1 MQDEETNSPS
11 ANNDPKPASAGG
23 SSPDQGGSSPDNS
36 SSDPIK
42 MAEEVGRLKKVEED
56 YKRYLSQTDPV
67 IQTIWS
73 DQELLNKVTETH
85 NKRLGITPKDPEP
98 SIDSQNPAPS
108 PAPTKDPDTRNWAI
122 KQVVESFHNKHG
134 VDKLTEEQKAEI
146 DQKVAVVLRET
157 LNPTGG
163 KTLAQI
169 MEDVPLDAL
178 PSHLDKA
185 YYWATRNE
193 REAQLKEQGRKE
205 ALQEDAAF
213 IGSMAST
220 AGGSGDGTTLT
231 PKEREVARKMG
242 IPEDKYLANK
252 KEMLQRNNQLY

>member
-1 MQDEETNSPS
+1 MADDPNSTPT
-11 ANNDPKPASAGG
+11 NNDPNSTPTGGAPTDKGGTPPGNPA
-23 SSPDQGGSSPDNS
+23 
-36 SSDPIK
+36 SDPIK

-56 YKRYLSQTDPV
+56 YKRYLGQTDPV

-73 DQELLNKVTETH
+73 DQELLQKVTETH
-85 NKRLGITPKDPEP
+85 NKRMGITPKDPDP
-98 SIDSQNPAPS
+98 TPDPQNPTPV
-108 PAPTKDPDTRNWAI
+108 PTKDPDTRNWAI
-122 KQVVESFHNKHG
+122 KQVVEGFHNKHG
-134 VDKLTEEQKAEI
+134 IDKFTEEQKTEL
-146 DQKVAVVLRET
+146 DQKVAIVLRET

-185 YYWATRNE
+185 YYWATRDE
-193 REAQLKEQGRKE
+193 REVQLKEQGKRE
-205 ALQEDAAF
+205 ALQEDIGY
-213 IGSMAST
+213 IGSLAS
-220 AGGSGDGTTLT
+220 ASGGNSDAVTLT

-252 KEMLQRNNQLY
+252 KELSQKNNQLY